1 MNKQG
6 LELTSS
12 KKGGLLKWLFEASV
26 LDRDNKVD
34 GLKPERLMSFMDGPF
49 AGLSIKFT
57 ETRYHS
63 EQYDR

>member
-26 LDRDNKVD
+26 LNRDNKVD

-57 ETRYHS
+57 
-63 EQYDR
+63 